1 MNSKSYTESRK
12 VQKTG
17 GSTLIVSLPKKWTE
31 DTGLKAGS
39 QIKLMNQPD
48 GSLVI
53 NPSLDVSENIKDVK
67 VLESSQEKSSH
78 LFRSLIGIYLTGST
92 EIKVIGKPRLTVTQ
106 RKEIRKFS
114 SYVIGFEIVEEEGN
128 EVLLSDVS
136 NPGALSFRRAVKRQF
151 KIVRAMYLDAIK
163 VIKGSDDLSLD
174 IIDRD
179 KEVDKLNWFVERQ
192 FNMMLDNMI
201 LAQKLSISPSEAV
214 FYSHVSRFLERIAD
228 HSCRLADIGYEAGR
242 ASTSHVVEFAEKAL
256 EILDTA
262 MSSFLNKKSDK
273 STITIDNGKSTLS
286 KARKYFED
294 KYKKDVENPRE
305 FSIAMD
311 VIIRTLAYSTD
322 ICETAINLSYK
333 EVKE

>member
-1 MNSKSYTESRK
+1 M
-12 VQKTG
+12 
-17 GSTLIVSLPKKWTE
+17 
-31 DTGLKAGS
+31 
-39 QIKLMNQPD
+39 
-48 GSLVI
+48 
-53 NPSLDVSENIKDVK
+53 
-67 VLESSQEKSSH
+67 
-78 LFRSLIGIYLTGST
+78 TGSS

-214 FYSHVSRFLERIAD
+214 FYSHVSRYLERIAD

-242 ASTSHVVEFAEKAL
+242 ASTSHVVEFAERAL

-333 EVKE
+333 EVKG

>member
-1 MNSKSYTESRK
+1 MSSKSYTETRK

-136 NPGALSFRRAVKRQF
+136 NPGALSF
-151 KIVRAMYLDAIK
+151 
-163 VIKGSDDLSLD
+163 S
-174 IIDRD
+174 
-179 KEVDKLNWFVERQ
+179 
-192 FNMMLDNMI
+192 I
-201 LAQKLSISPSEAV
+201 LETLP
-214 FYSHVSRFLERIAD
+214 
-228 HSCRLADIGYEAGR
+228 
-242 ASTSHVVEFAEKAL
+242 
-256 EILDTA
+256 
-262 MSSFLNKKSDK
+262 KKSSENDM
-273 STITIDNGKSTLS
+273 TLVPNLGDA
-286 KARKYFED
+286 KFTKLLILFFFTFIYYFT
-294 KYKKDVENPRE
+294 KNNSPY
-305 FSIAMD
+305 
-311 VIIRTLAYSTD
+311 
-322 ICETAINLSYK
+322 
-333 EVKE
+333 